1 MKSHNLLF
9 AVLTA
14 IFVGMLSSCSKR
26 SEILDSVPPDVTMV
40 ATVNIDKMCSAV
52 GVTLKDD
59 GTAEIAAPA
68 QRWMNGVQ
76 KELNTLAT
84 LKSQGVFDIENMVI
98 ALDGDVKYCIMSID
112 DEDKVMEATRDN
124 IGWNDATDGYR
135 IGRMD
140 GSTFLMKDGLLWI
153 VSGSR
158 DAVKSVSDMN
168 KRAREMS
175 VGKLDG
181 VAAAMTRDNMANI
194 AVASGFASLTTSGKS
209 DTEIPAQD
217 KEWNVASLQ
226 QGADGSLVLDWQL
239 MQSTGRTLQ
248 PKGLQPVNPALLAYV
263 PENFNVV
270 AAAGLTGEFDW
281 EPLRKIVM
289 MVGGFQTAAFMSVVN
304 PYLES
309 IDGTMLLAF
318 APSDPAMLAE
328 GDASDWD
335 FIAMIHMPQAKIN
348 ALTDMIKN
356 MFATAGMT
364 PTVTPQGLIAV
375 PQYGKTMYIGNVDG
389 YLGISTI
396 GFDNTRNNSLAPT
409 FVNKD
414 MAACVSLRPLS
425 DFLPT
430 APKGTD
436 LLLSMGMDNGKGEIK
451 LQAGGTQLPVLL
463 FLMDAIR

>member
-26 SEILDSVPPDVTMV
+26 SEILDSVPADVTMV
-40 ATVNIDKMCSAV
+40 ATLNIGKMCSAV

-68 QRWMNGVQ
+68 QRWMSGVQ

-84 LKSQGVFDIENMVI
+84 LKAQGVFDIENMVM
-98 ALDGDVKYCIMSID
+98 ALDGDVKYCIMAID
-112 DEDKVMEATRDN
+112 DEDKVMEATREN
-124 IGWNDATDGYR
+124 IGWNEASDGYR

-140 GSTFLMKDGLLWI
+140 SGTFLMKDGRIWI

-158 DAVKSVSDMN
+158 DAVKSVGDMN

-181 VAAAMTRDNMANI
+181 VAAALTRDNMANI

-239 MQSTGRTLQ
+239 MQSTGRTLE

-281 EPLRKIVM
+281 EPLRKVVM
-289 MVGGFQTAAFMSVVN
+289 MVGGFQTAAFMSVAN

-328 GDASDWD
+328 GDASDCD

-348 ALTDMIKN
+348 ALTDMIKS

-364 PTVTPQGLIAV
+364 PTVTPQGFIAV

-414 MAACVSLRPLS
+414 VAACVSLRPLS
-425 DFLPT
+425 DFIPT